1 MVERYLMCRYELL
14 TQQTFHKHYL
24 LMPSK
29 CSLPLSSGTLF
40 RDKLMTGGFLGVLF
54 MSFNCV
60 FGSDFGATSIEM
72 VEEEGGVGRRLGS
85 CVL

>member
-1 MVERYLMCRYELL
+1 
-14 TQQTFHKHYL
+14 
-24 LMPSK
+24 
-29 CSLPLSSGTLF
+29 
-40 RDKLMTGGFLGVLF
+40 MTGGFLGVLF